1 MPFFCACRICKIN
14 SKDGNGRVLFTKK
27 TFRKHQ
33 KKEKASIEVI
43 DKTEIESSNESIS
56 SCNVVEKRKFEDGS
70 DGSDINS
77 ENNFS
82 DNDTPFSIPL
92 RDISKR

>member
-1 MPFFCACRICKIN
+1 MGEFY
-14 SKDGNGRVLFTKK
+14 LLKK
-27 TFRKHQ
+27 LLENIK
-33 KKEKASIEVI
+33 KKEKASIEAI
-43 DKTEIESSNESIS
+43 DETEIIEIESSNESIS